1 MQNLNTIYRGIFEK
15 IEHLSVRGPFSKSP
29 LCCYGNAD
37 DDTSTTNR
45 WGVINLK
52 FDDDPLS
59 LT

>member
-29 LCCYGNAD
+29 SCCYGNAD
-37 DDTSTTNR
+37 DDTSTTDR